1 METLVQAYLDIQG
14 KIAEFRREIK
24 ALRVEEKT
32 ITANLFEAMGD
43 AGVESI
49 RISED
54 RYLVAEEKPKR
65 TRSKQQFYQAAE
77 GEGFTQEDVD
87 RLMSLSRG
95 AVTGSSSNV
104 KIRKSAPARNKE
116 DDDE

>member
-24 ALRVEEKT
+24 ALRVEEKA
-32 ITANLFEAMGD
+32 ITANLFEAMGE

-77 GEGFTQEDVD
+77 EEGFTQEDVD

-95 AVTGSSSNV
+95 EVTGSSSNV
-104 KIRKSAPARNKE
+104 KIRKSAPPRNKE
-116 DDDE
+116 DDE